1 MKVSGV
7 EVFFGRHQLEPRNAL
22 RFVDKNTPASRTD
35 QIEIWKLE
43 EKETDVNIAISMYR
57 LAARQLGLLPDER
70 IQQIVLV
77 SADTDL
83 TPALRALREDFPEI
97 QIGVILPHRE
107 GMQRTVPGSLK
118 QYAHWMRHQV
128 TREEL
133 ASHQFP
139 DRVPTNKKPA
149 DKPAYW

>member
-1 MKVSGV
+1 
-7 EVFFGRHQLEPRNAL
+7 
-22 RFVDKNTPASRTD
+22 
-35 QIEIWKLE
+35 
-43 EKETDVNIAISMYR
+43 MYR
-57 LAARQLGLLPDER
+57 LAALQHGLSPAER

-118 QYAHWMRHQV
+118 QHAHWMRHRV
-128 TREEL
+128 TKDEL

-139 DRVPTNKKPA
+139 DRVPTKKKPA
-149 DKPAYW
+149 YKPDYW